1 MVISVQVFFLLK
13 EKALINPPQLLS
25 LPYGGEGRGIER
37 ERKEGRERRE
47 RRVEGGKTE
56 EGRGRKERRKKLPAS
71 SGLLAHMLVASKG
84 NS

>member
-1 MVISVQVFFLLK
+1 LVISVQVFFLLK

-56 EGRGRKERRKKLPAS
+56 GRKRKERKKEEIACFFRPFGTYACGQQRK
-71 SGLLAHMLVASKG
+71 
-84 NS
+84 